1 MFKFEIGPILT
12 TPPKTTAT
20 SRHFAE
26 TTPYQPPITEGY
38 YYDNASLSHEVT
50 LKKKPP
56 LGVAKKVFFF
66 VPIIVKPRSII
77 ALFI

>member
-1 MFKFEIGPILT
+1 MFKFDIGPILT

-38 YYDNASLSHEVT
+38 EVT
-50 LKKKPP
+50 LKKTVSPRSQKS
-56 LGVAKKVFFF
+56 FFF
-66 VPIIVKPRSII
+66 SS
-77 ALFI
+77 